1 VLEVERLVTV
11 ADIVSDGAFE
21 TELGIDD
28 VADDVADDMAGLDV
42 LGVAP
47 SQTLRN
53 MVPKPVPTESVAL

>member
-11 ADIVSDGAFE
+11 ADIVSNGVVE
-21 TELGIDD
+21 TGLGIDD
-28 VADDVADDMAGLDV
+28 VTDDMTGLDV

-53 MVPKPVPTESVAL
+53 MVPKPVPTESIAL